1 MTIKVSVEMGPL
13 NSNQKKWW
21 PPNCAIR
28 KIVVTYFVR
37 NRVYADCRHVLHIL
51 VCTYV
56 VELPK

>member
-37 NRVYADCRHVLHIL
+37 NRVYADCRHVTT
-51 VCTYV
+51 CSSMYT
-56 VELPK
+56 VELSK

>member
-28 KIVVTYFVR
+28 KIVVR
-37 NRVYADCRHVLHIL
+37 NRVYMQIAGM
-51 VCTYV
+51 
-56 VELPK
+56 

>member
-13 NSNQKKWW
+13 NANQKKW

-37 NRVYADCRHVLHIL
+37 NRVYMQI
-51 VCTYV
+51 TGM
-56 VELPK
+56 